1 MRRFAAAAA
10 AFVIA
15 AACIR
20 TDDAGPPAPQGAE
33 PQLRVGLVTDAAGA
47 TIGGDAA
54 LTVAGDDG
62 AAIAV
67 IPAKETVRIVP
78 AGRGLRL
85 IGAPGADAARPPRLL
100 ITSADPAAQVSVDGR
115 RYRGSLMVLRDSAG
129 LTVVNRIGLE
139 AYLGGVVASEMGR
152 RADED
157 AEALRAQAIV
167 SRTYAL
173 RNLGRWARRGFDVYA
188 TVADQAYGGAGV
200 EYPLASEAVAATR
213 GLIVTHGGAPIDA
226 FFYSTCGGRTADGT
240 EVFSAADAPYL
251 NSVDDTGPDGEAYC
265 RISPRFRWQEE
276 WSATELHQV
285 LGRTLPSAGSGRV
298 TGVRITRFTNSG
310 RADELAV
317 SRGGRE
323 LLVDHPR
330 IRLVLR
336 TAGGEPLR
344 STRFRLDERRVDGAV
359 VRLVAEGGG
368 AGHGVGLCQWG
379 SVGRARAGQDHR
391 DIIAAY
397 YPGTTLERFY

>member
-33 PQLRVGLVTDAAGA
+33 PQLRVGLVTDAAGT

-226 FFYSTCGGRTADGT
+226 FFYSTCGVRTADGT

-251 NSVDDTGPDGEAYC
+251 NSVDDTGPDGQAYC
-265 RISPRFRWQEE
+265 RISPRFLI
-276 WSATELHQV
+276 SELKIIF
-285 LGRTLPSAGSGRV
+285 GRRRNLAGMAV
-298 TGVRITRFTNSG
+298 
-310 RADELAV
+310 LAV
-317 SRGGRE
+317 VPVIIS
-323 LLVDHPR
+323 
-330 IRLVLR
+330 I
-336 TAGGEPLR
+336 
-344 STRFRLDERRVDGAV
+344 AV
-359 VRLVAEGGG
+359 I
-368 AGHGVGLCQWG
+368 W
-379 SVGRARAGQDHR
+379 D
-391 DIIAAY
+391 
-397 YPGTTLERFY
+397 